1 MKQISNRWA
10 ISKYGGWRGDANDFK
25 PKNERRSLLSDQQQQ
40 SDLGKASFKT
50 A

>member
-1 MKQISNRWA
+1 MGDKQIRWME
-10 ISKYGGWRGDANDFK
+10 GDANDFK